1 MSSPR
6 SFEKKIS
13 HARNFVKKLKGF
25 CKKIVLNL
33 KHWEQYLTYKQI
45 NENIGNLDLINFG
58 TLEMIVV
65 DPTSDF
71 IKIKDE

>member
-33 KHWEQYLTYKQI
+33 KHWEQYPFYKQI
-45 NENIGNLDLINFG
+45 NENIRNLDLINFG
-58 TLEMIVV
+58 TLETIVV
-65 DPTSDF
+65 DPTSGF

>member
-33 KHWEQYLTYKQI
+33 KHREQYSFYKQI